1 MDWIAP
7 PGARKPD
14 MAPDTDEPSRMREA
28 ECPFCERA
36 VLVYEE
42 PPRCP
47 ICACP
52 LDEDR
57 MKPYIW
63 PSERPAADPG

>member
-1 MDWIAP
+1 MKGIAP
-7 PGARKPD
+7 PGAR
-14 MAPDTDEPSRMREA
+14 EPNMPQDIEEPPAMRAA

-52 LDEDR
+52 LDDDR
-57 MKPYIW
+57 MTPYVW
-63 PSERPAADPG
+63 PGERPAPDPG